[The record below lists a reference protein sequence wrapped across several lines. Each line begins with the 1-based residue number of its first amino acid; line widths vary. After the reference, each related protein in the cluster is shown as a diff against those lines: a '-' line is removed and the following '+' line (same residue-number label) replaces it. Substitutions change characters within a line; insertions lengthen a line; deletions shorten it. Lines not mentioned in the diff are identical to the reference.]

1 MPSRTPL
8 MLISTA
14 LLTSAPAQMM
24 QEFILNDG
32 QAVRSY
38 TVACDELHC
47 RPEAGTDHPLK
58 IRSLDNSAATAGY
71 AADRESQGTS
81 RFDLVLYE
89 TGKPRIAR
97 FRRSLSRR
105 MLVTMDGKV
114 SAFDIAQAS
123 QAKSFKVPA
132 FSKHHLILSFS
143 RPGDSLLKL
152 QDAGKLPGIAEV
164 RPLMSYRK
172 TKRFTPNDPRYAWSN
187 SNTSYQWHLNNTGQN
202 GSIVGHDINVASV
215 WEDYLGSGVTIGIV
229 DDGLEVAHPDLAAN
243 VNTAIDH
250 DWNDNSPDDPTP
262 KRSSDDHGTSCAGVA
277 AARGN
282 NSIGLTGAAPQASLV
297 GLRLIAGDTSAIEDA
312 EALTWQPDII
322 DISSNSW
329 GEFDGGDDLYPLDPL
344 VAAAFTNGTQNGRGG
359 KGIIYLWAA
368 GNGRAEGD
376 YSNYEGYNNA
386 PETISVG
393 AVNFNR
399 KQSAYSESGAN
410 VLVCAPSD
418 ADFLEPAITTT
429 TLVANGSYTDEF
441 GGTSSAT
448 PLVAGVTALILEANP
463 HLGWRDVQEILIR
476 SAEKINSATD
486 SGWSTNGAGYS
497 FHHGFGAGMVD
508 AAAAVIMTENWQNLG
523 PREAISLSSGALQA
537 AIPDDLPSGI
547 DVSLEFP
554 ASQLRIEHVRL
565 TVDIEHKYR
574 GDLAI
579 TLTSPDGTVSR
590 FSEIHEDA
598 NKDMKYTFLS
608 VHHWGESP
616 TGTWTLNAS
625 DGAEFDNGTLNNF
638 TIELLGSMP
647 SSGFAQWQLSQFST
661 PQLLNPAISGEDAD
675 PDGDGKANLLEYA
688 TGGNPLTF
696 DKAGEPVLFNA
707 EGTLSLQYIADTA
720 KTDLTYTAQVSTDL
734 INWTDVAGV
743 VVETSNSLEI
753 RKANFPNEQ
762 KCFARLTVTRQSP

>member
-1 MPSRTPL
+1 MPARTL
-8 MLISTA
+8 LLIISAT
-14 LLTSAPAQMM
+14 LLTDASAQIM
-24 QEFILNDG
+24 QEFILDDG
-32 QAVRSY
+32 QGVRNY

-47 RPEAGTDHPLK
+47 RPVEGTDHPLK
-58 IRSLDNSAATAGY
+58 IRALDNAAATAGY
-71 AADRESQGTS
+71 AADKEDKETS

-97 FRRSLSRR
+97 FRKSLSRR
-105 MLVTMDGKV
+105 MLVTMDGTV
-114 SAFDIAQAS
+114 PAFDIAQAS
-123 QAKSFKVPA
+123 LANSFKVAA
-132 FSKHHLILSFS
+132 FSKRHLILSFS
-143 RPGDSLLKL
+143 KPGDSLRRL
-152 QDAGKLPGIAEV
+152 QDTSKLPGIAEV
-164 RPLMSYRK
+164 RPLMGYLK
-172 TKRFTPNDPRYAWSN
+172 TKRFTPNDPRYAWSS
-187 SNTSYQWHLNNTGQN
+187 SNAGYQWHLNNTGQN
-202 GSIVGHDINVASV
+202 GSIIGHDINVTSV
-215 WEDYLGSGVTIGIV
+215 WDSYLGSGVTIGIV
-229 DDGLEVAHPDLAAN
+229 DDGLEVAHPDLAPN

-262 KRSSDDHGTSCAGVA
+262 KRKSDDHGTSCAGVA

-282 NSIGLTGAAPQASLV
+282 NSIGVTGAAPQASLV
-297 GLRLIAGDTSAIEDA
+297 GLRLIAGDTSAAEDA
-312 EALTWQPDII
+312 EALTWQTGII

-329 GEFDGGDDLYPLDPL
+329 GEFDSGDDLYPLDPL
-344 VAAAFTNGTQNGRGG
+344 VAAAFTNGAQNGRGG
-359 KGIIYLWAA
+359 RGVIYLWAA

-393 AVNFNR
+393 AVSFNR
-399 KQSAYSESGAN
+399 KQAAYSESGAN

-463 HLGWRDVQEILIR
+463 DLGWRDVQEILIR
-476 SAEKINSATD
+476 SSEKIDFATD
-486 SGWSTNGAGYS
+486 PGWSTNGAGYS

-508 AAAAVIMTENWQNLG
+508 AAAAVAMAENWQNLG
-523 PREAISLSSGALQA
+523 PLETISLSSGALQA
-537 AIPDDLPSGI
+537 TIPDDLPSGI
-547 DVSLEFP
+547 DASLEFP

-565 TVDIEHKYR
+565 TVDIDHKYR

-590 FSEIHEDA
+590 FSEVHEDA
-598 NKDMKYTFLS
+598 NQDMNYTFLS

-647 SSGFAQWQLSQFST
+647 SSGFEQWQLNHFSAL
-661 PQLLNPAISGEDAD
+661 QLLNPAISGENAD
-675 PDGDGKANLLEYA
+675 PDGDGKVNLLEYA
-688 TGGNPLTF
+688 TAGNPLTF
-696 DKAGEPVLFNA
+696 DKAGEPILLNA
-707 EGTLSLQYIADTA
+707 GGILSLQYFANTA
-720 KTDLTYTAQVSTDL
+720 NTDLTYTAQVSTDL
-734 INWTDVAGV
+734 INWTDIAGV
-743 VVETSNSLEI
+743 VVETLDTLEI
-753 RKANFPNEQ
+753 RKAAFPTKQ
-762 KCFARLTVTRQSP
+762 ACFGRLTVTRQSP